1 MGGRDWTKVIKMY
14 KLPVIR
20 YISTRVD
27 RRRPRRKG
35 RGWKRSKHKCKN
47 WKEEGSVAGMER
59 QVVRARGEGGRE
71 AT

>member
-1 MGGRDWTKVIKMY
+1 MRDGPGLVRS
-14 KLPVIR
+14 LEESSP
-20 YISTRVD
+20 RVD
-27 RRRPRRKG
+27 GRRPRRKG

-59 QVVRARGEGGRE
+59 QAVRARGEGGRE